1 MNERENPLQ
10 SVATEFVTQSFE
22 TEVSESQVDA
32 VAETVSDAVSALRS
46 KVGDDRLEELL
57 RDGEGTV
64 LEERHSKDKED
75 PEPVTC
81 QNIIEPLFTALGY
94 PEPSVEVGDLSDD
107 RGKQA
112 DYSFSLR
119 AYDDIDSGRLLV
131 EAEPLNKKLDQE
143 RHGLGQVKDW
153 LDRKKFDAD
162 FGIATDGMRWVL
174 VKYDRD
180 TYSYDTLAEVN
191 LQRTFVKAFENQ
203 TGRNVGLDEWVE
215 GDDRDLLAS
224 FVRSFG
230 HDNFLSI
237 ASDARAVIKKKK
249 EEITDEF
256 YDEYVQYVFGIRPDD
271 EKKTTR
277 SLVGDGVIAPEEAT
291 GDDVRLF
298 AVELMNRL
306 VFLKFLED
314 KRLVDPDLLGKLVE
328 DHDDGLNPDSFYETY
343 LEPLFFGILD
353 EKPDKRTTRIQE
365 IEVYSEVPYLNGG
378 LFRPTTE
385 WDGDVTERDF
395 DVRDSVLRSIVKL
408 LESHDFSAD
417 GGPTDLDPSV
427 LGNVFEKTINHI
439 TGDAGDQKKEL
450 GAYYTPDEITR
461 FCAEETVQPALCERF
476 ADRMVEEWG
485 WTEEM
490 ADYDDVYDLVDALP
504 ETNTDVIDDMLS
516 LVDEFRALDPA
527 CGSGH
532 FLTSVQSE
540 LVSIRKALY
549 EKHDED
555 PPTWKLHKQTVV
567 QNVYGVDIVN
577 PAVEIAKLRLWLS
590 IIAEV
595 NPDEVAEYDDEE
607 LALPN
612 VVFNVRQ
619 GNSLIGY
626 TDLMETSSDSDQSR
640 LDAWG
645 ADTVRE
651 KYGDIIDLVEQH
663 KATSDTE
670 EAKEYLEEAE
680 RLLDEYRDDLD
691 EKVLLEFREAGIEDI
706 DVEQVREYEPFHWV
720 LEFAQVY
727 ADGGFDA
734 IVGNPPWD
742 QLRPNREDFFT
753 RYDRKFRTRMP
764 SEKDEKEAELLADDD
779 IAEAWEGYQKNIERE
794 MDYFN
799 TSSAYELQ
807 KPTVAGRVDPNENN
821 LAALFFER
829 VFKLVEGDEQDNDSQ
844 DESYVAQVL
853 PGVIFNGSFSKD
865 LRLKLLNETEIK
877 SLVAFENHGIFD
889 GLHPQYKFG
898 VVVFENEGTTDQ
910 LRGIFDQRD
919 VGILSDLEDHTI
931 EIPSRVLAEYSPE
944 ARIFPSV
951 TSQEEVD
958 VLDKILSHPSLSDDI
973 DNLWKPIPHRE
984 LDRARDSDRFI
995 ENPKQGDYP
1004 VYGGTNIYQ
1013 YAHNSAVD
1021 PGGNPPSFWSIN
1033 GEKGPEKSA
1042 QYRVRERT
1050 FNSGNLKKAIYTEFD
1065 GPETSK
1071 SQKGFVNGLLDEHR
1085 GQLLTEEDVLPDFT
1099 EYRIIY
1105 RDVARVSDER
1115 TMIATVLPKNVVCV
1129 HTVQTLR
1136 PYQIS
1141 PEKEDLDSSPLHS
1154 AYERVYT
1161 DQELFVAVGLLN
1173 SIPFDFLMRT
1183 KIDSHI
1189 VKFKFKESQMPR
1201 LTEGDDWFHYIS
1213 SRAACLNCYGEEF
1226 AEMRERLGGI
1236 DPATDP
1242 DERQRLQAEIDAAA
1256 FHAYGLDREET
1267 TFVLDDFHR
1276 VRDPRMMTEKYFDL
1290 VAEAYDELAE
1300 TGPMD

>member
-57 RDGEGTV
+57 RDGEGAV

-271 EKKTTR
+271 EEKTTR

-742 QLRPNREDFFT
+742 QLRPNREDFFS

-764 SEKDEKEAELLADDD
+764 SEKDEKHAELLEDDD
-779 IAEAWEGYQKNIERE
+779 IAEAWEEYQANIERQ

-829 VFKLVEGDEQDNDSQ
+829 VFKLVREDSH
-844 DESYVAQVL
+844 VAQVL

-865 LRLKLLNETEIK
+865 LRLKLLNETKIH
-877 SLVAFENHGIFD
+877 SLVTFENKGIFEGID
-889 GLHPQYKFG
+889 NRYNFG
-898 VVVFENEGTTDQ
+898 IVTFDNHGETDT
-910 LRGIFDQRD
+910 LKGIFQQQN
-919 VGILSDLEDHTI
+919 VEILQNLDEQAI
-931 EIPSRVLAEYSPE
+931 EIPKRVLEEYSPE
-944 ARIFPSV
+944 AAIFPFL
-951 TSQEEVD
+951 TRQEEVD
-958 VLDKILSHPSLSDDI
+958 VLNKILAQPSLGDEETWGV
-973 DNLWKPIPHRE
+973 NPHRE
-984 LDRARDSDRFI
+984 LDRARDSDRFV
-995 ENPKQGDYP
+995 ESEESGDYP
-1004 VYGGTNIYQ
+1004 VYGGRNIFQ
-1013 YAHNSAVD
+1013 YHYDNEIADHVAE
-1021 PGGNPPSFWSIN
+1021 PEFWSVEE
-1033 GEKGPEKSA
+1033 EKNPKKSA
-1042 QYRVRERT
+1042 KYRVRERT
-1050 FNSGNLKKAIYTEFD
+1050 FNSGDLKSALYDEFD
-1065 GPETSK
+1065 GSKTSK
-1071 SQKGFVNGLLDEHR
+1071 SKKQFVNDLLRDYR
-1085 GQLLTEEDVLPDFT
+1085 DKPLSKEDVLPDFT
-1099 EYRIIY
+1099 EFRIVYREI
-1105 RDVARVSDER
+1105 ARSSDER
-1115 TMIATVLPKNVVCV
+1115 TMIATVLPKGIPCYHKL
-1129 HTVQTLR
+1129 HTIR
-1136 PYQIS
+1136 PYSIN
-1141 PEKEDLDSSPLHS
+1141 PTEDDLKDDTLHS
-1154 AYERVYT
+1154 VYK
-1161 DQELFVAVGLLN
+1161 QKFEGNELFVLLGLLN
-1173 SIPFDFLMRT
+1173 SLPFDFLMRT
-1183 KIDSHI
+1183 KIDSSI
-1189 VKFKFKESQMPR
+1189 VMYKFKESQMPR

-1213 SRAACLNCYGEEF
+1213 SRAARLNCYGEEF

-1276 VRDPRMMTEKYFDL
+1276 VRDPRMMTEEYFDL